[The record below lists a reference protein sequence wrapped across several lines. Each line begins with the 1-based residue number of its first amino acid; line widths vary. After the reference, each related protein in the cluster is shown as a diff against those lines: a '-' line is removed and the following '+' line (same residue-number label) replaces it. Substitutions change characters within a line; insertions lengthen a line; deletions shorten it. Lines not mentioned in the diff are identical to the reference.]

1 MLSSSSFR
9 LNRLTTD
16 FKVIVEALKKSKTG
30 LMEISED
37 DSKIRRTPKKPL
49 PEITE
54 QYKNEVKSRSVY
66 IVSENNILM
75 Q

>member
-1 MLSSSSFR
+1 MLSFFLR

-16 FKVIVEALKKSKTG
+16 FKVIVEALRKSKTG
-30 LMEISED
+30 LMEVSED
-37 DSKIRRTPKKPL
+37 ESKIRRTPNKPL

-66 IVSENNILM
+66 IVSQHDILM